1 MDLLISKGHKEGF
14 DKSMTWIG
22 HSPKLNAKQIIEIL
36 KEMQGMIDKGIVKPS
51 GNKFRIS
58 APGDNRRNC
67 SYEDVIEKY
76 GNLYNWVVAS
86 NLDRLK
92 PELSKMG
99 MSESQIKEF
108 LKY

>member
-1 MDLLISKGHKEGF
+1 MMSLGCFESSYACLD
-14 DKSMTWIG
+14 
-22 HSPKLNAKQIIEIL
+22 AKRL
-36 KEMQGMIDKGIVKPS
+36 K
-51 GNKFRIS
+51 
-58 APGDNRRNC
+58 
-67 SYEDVIEKY
+67 KY